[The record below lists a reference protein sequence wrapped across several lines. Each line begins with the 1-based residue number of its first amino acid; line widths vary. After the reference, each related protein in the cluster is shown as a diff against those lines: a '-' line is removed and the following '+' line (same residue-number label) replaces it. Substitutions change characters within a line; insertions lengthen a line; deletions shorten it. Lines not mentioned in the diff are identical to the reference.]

1 MSSLSLSLLRRGR
14 RFGRRGLL
22 IAGAAGLVGGC
33 GFRPLYGTTA
43 NGETVTEG
51 LQSVD
56 VGVIPDRTGQI
67 LRTLLIQRLNPRGV
81 PTEPRYQLTARV
93 TESEERLGVTDADDA
108 TRANLTL
115 VVNYD
120 LRNAETRDSVT
131 AGQLRTIT
139 SFNILDDEYAT
150 RVGRD
155 SARERGLTQSAD
167 DLVLR
172 LSLLLNRG

>member
-1 MSSLSLSLLRRGR
+1 MLGRDLGRRSLL
-14 RFGRRGLL
+14 LT
-22 IAGAAGLVGGC
+22 GAAALLGGC
-33 GFRPLYGTTA
+33 GFRPLYAPTA
-43 NGETVTEG
+43 TGSTVSEG
-51 LQSVD
+51 LQSVE

-67 LRTLLIQRLNPRGV
+67 LRTLLIQRLNPRGI
-81 PTEPRYQLTARV
+81 PDGPRYRLAARV
-93 TESEERLGVTDADDA
+93 TESEEELGITDTDDA

-115 VVNYD
+115 DVLYELEDV
-120 LRNAETRDSVT
+120 ETRDTVT
-131 AGQLRTIT
+131 TGRLRTTT

-172 LSLLLNRG
+172 LSLLLSRS

>member
-1 MSSLSLSLLRRGR
+1 MSSHKAPPRGCGR
-14 RFGRRGLL
+14 HVGRRGLL
-22 IAGAAGLVGGC
+22 LTGAAALLGGC
-33 GFRPLYGTTA
+33 GFRPLYATSA
-43 NGETVTEG
+43 NGATVTEG
-51 LQSVD
+51 LQAID
-56 VGVIPDRTGQI
+56 VGVIPDRPGQI

-115 VVNYD
+115 LVNYNLQD
-120 LRNAETRDSVT
+120 VETRDTVT
-131 AGQLRTIT
+131 NGRLRTIT